1 MLNFDFLENGLGIVS
16 PPHMCM
22 IFQEKY
28 FMLHSIN
35 WIDFIVWLPLLLEI
49 LGSMFMVIVCQPSCD
64 IMNFKISFF

>member
-28 FMLHSIN
+28 FM
-35 WIDFIVWLPLLLEI
+35 FIVWLPLLLEI